1 MVQVKYDAQ
10 SDALSII
17 LAAKP
22 VKESAEILPDVIA
35 DFDDE
40 GRVVAF
46 ELLAASKVID
56 PATIQKEA

>member
-22 VKESAEILPDVIA
+22 VKKSAEILPDVIA
-35 DFDDE
+35 DFDEE

-56 PATIQKEA
+56 PATIQEEA

>member
-56 PATIQKEA
+56 PATIQEES

>member
-1 MVQVKYDAQ
+1 MVQVKYDAP

-22 VKESAEILPDVIA
+22 VQESAEILPDVIA
-35 DFDDE
+35 DFDAA

-46 ELLAASKVID
+46 EILAASKVID
-56 PATIQKEA
+56 PAAVQEAE